1 MILLKKLALAILS
14 CSVYSLA
21 MAFFHHTPISQQKDG
36 VLYFSISDIFLLFFL
51 FSILIFV
58 IGGIPFSIMIDKII
72 EKMNFPWRVYKYA
85 LHVTLYI
92 LAGLL
97 VGTIYTFGLIE
108 EISNS
113 VLLHSA
119 FGAATFYVVSLSTPK
134 LINFLKGNH

>member
-21 MAFFHHTPISQQKDG
+21 MALFHHTPISQQKDN

-51 FSILIFV
+51 FSIVIFV
-58 IGGIPFSIMIDKII
+58 IGGVPISIMIDKII
-72 EKMNFPWRVYKYA
+72 EKMNFSLRVYKYV

-97 VGTIYTFGLIE
+97 AGTLYTFGLIGE
-108 EISNS
+108 VSNS

-119 FGAATFYVVSLSTPK
+119 FGALTFYVVSLTTPK
-134 LINFLKGNH
+134 LINFFKGNH